1 MNDEPISISA
11 AAREIGVHKSTLAR
25 QLKGSAIEFH
35 EGKVRLSDVLAYR
48 ASAIDLTRSGRRD
61 GRLDA
66 LDGAPSDPT
75 LRPADATTPDVDA
88 TLDDDGA
95 GPVEVDGAPMSYADA
110 RALKETYVAWLRKL
124 EFDTKRG
131 DLAPVAEMVAFVE
144 RMFATVRELL
154 LGLPGKLSGDLTD
167 EQVDR
172 LTAEIHEALEELSDP
187 HAFLDGAPSL
197 DDEIGDGGDGAPPAP
212 APEPRRVGRAVPVRR
227 SEDQRRPR

>member
-25 QLKGSAIEFH
+25 QIKGSGIEFH
-35 EGKVRLSDVLAYR
+35 EGKVRLSDVLAFR
-48 ASAIDLTRSGRRD
+48 ASAIDLTRSGRRE

-66 LDGAPSDPT
+66 IGDGS
-75 LRPADATTPDVDA
+75 ADATAGPADA

>member
-1 MNDEPISISA
+1 MHDEPISIAA
-11 AAREIGVHKSTLAR
+11 AAREIGINKSTLAR
-25 QLKGSAIEFH
+25 QLKGSTIEFH

-61 GRLDA
+61 GRLDTLDSA
-66 LDGAPSDPT
+66 LADATVRPT
-75 LRPADATTPDVDA
+75 DATTPDADA
-88 TLDDDGA
+88 TLDDDA

-110 RALKETYVAWLRKL
+110 RALKETYLAWLRKL

-154 LGLPGKLSGDLTD
+154 LGIPGKLSGELDD
-167 EQVDR
+167 AQVDR
-172 LTAEIHEALEELSDP
+172 LTAEIHEALQELSDP

-197 DDEIGDGGDGAPPAP
+197 DNETGDGGDSASPAP
-212 APEPRRVGRAVPVRR
+212 TPQPRGMGRAVPIRCTEDERR
-227 SEDQRRPR
+227 TR